1 VASIAWPTRRK
12 DRFGKSV
19 RLHIIQQSEMREDQR
34 VATMKAVRIHE
45 YGGPEVLRYEDAP
58 RPEAGAGE
66 VLIRVHAA
74 GVNPVDWKVRAG
86 FAQNWLR
93 YKMPFIPGWDLSGVV
108 EAGGSGTS
116 RLRVG
121 DEVYSRP
128 DVARDGSYAEYIVVK
143 ESEVALKPKSIDH
156 VHAAAVPLAALTA
169 WQALIDAA
177 KLSAGQT
184 VLIHGAAG
192 GVGSFAVQFAK
203 MKGAR
208 VIGTA
213 SKKNHDY
220 LRSLGADE
228 TIDYSRMKFE
238 DVVQNVDAV
247 LDTITGETA
256 DRSYAIIKRG
266 GVYVSILAPPSADKA
281 SSYGVRVAHT
291 FVQANVEQLDEIRK
305 LIDSGKLQIS
315 IEKVFPLAEAR
326 AAQELNAQGHTRGKI
341 VLNVR

>member
-1 VASIAWPTRRK
+1 
-12 DRFGKSV
+12 
-19 RLHIIQQSEMREDQR
+19 M
-34 VATMKAVRIHE
+34 ATMKAVRIHD
-45 YGGPEVLRYEDAP
+45 YGGPEVLRYEEAP
-58 RPEAGAGE
+58 RPEAASGE

-86 FAQNWLR
+86 FARDRLK

-108 EAGGSGTS
+108 EAIGSGVS
-116 RLRVG
+116 RLKLG

-128 DVARDGSYAEYIVVK
+128 DIARDGSYAEYIVVK
-143 ESEVALKPKSIDH
+143 ESEVARRPQSVDH
-156 VHAAAVPLAALTA
+156 IHAAAVPLAALTA
-169 WQALIDAA
+169 WQALFDAA

-203 MKGAR
+203 IKGAR

-213 SKKNHDY
+213 SKKNHDF

-228 TIDYSRMKFE
+228 TIDYNTTKFE
-238 DVVQNVDAV
+238 DVVRNVDAV

-256 DRSYAIIKRG
+256 DRSYPVIKPG
-266 GVYVSILAPPSADKA
+266 GVYVSILAPPSKEKA
-281 SSYGVRVAHT
+281 AAHGVRAAHT
-291 FVQANVEQLDEIRK
+291 FVQPNVEQLNEIAK
-305 LIDSGKLQIS
+305 LVDSGKLQII
-315 IEKVFPLAEAR
+315 IERVFPLSEAR

-341 VLNVR
+341 VLRVI